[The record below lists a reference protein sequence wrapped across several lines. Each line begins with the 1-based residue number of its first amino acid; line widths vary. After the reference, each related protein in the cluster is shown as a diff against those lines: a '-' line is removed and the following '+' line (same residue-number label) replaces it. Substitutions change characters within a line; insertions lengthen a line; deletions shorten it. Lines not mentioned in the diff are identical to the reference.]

1 MFVFQVL
8 GAWAPTYYN
17 QVLGVA
23 LADVGKYTVWPMLCA
38 IPGEDTVAAN
48 DCFSYDGHE
57 HMGYKPT
64 CPNTTG
70 STRTEICLACGCL
83 RLPLFQQ
90 SLSSPPGNQR

>member
-1 MFVFQVL
+1 MFAFQVL

-48 DCFSYDGHE
+48 DCSGYIRHE
-57 HMGYKPT
+57 RTGCKPT
-64 CPNTTG
+64 
-70 STRTEICLACGCL
+70 
-83 RLPLFQQ
+83 
-90 SLSSPPGNQR
+90 